1 MSDRSAMI
9 VMVKMIKAKI
19 EEQKLCLEMVDDPKT
34 KELIKNRITQLDIE
48 LGLYLNKLNYREE
61 ASS

>member
-1 MSDRSAMI
+1 MGDRSAMI

-48 LGLYLNKLNYREE
+48 LGLYLNKLNYR
-61 ASS
+61 

>member
-1 MSDRSAMI
+1 MGDRSAMI
-9 VMVKMIKAKI
+9 VMAKMIKAKI

-48 LGLYLNKLNYREE
+48 LGLYLNKLNYKY
-61 ASS
+61 

>member
-1 MSDRSAMI
+1 MSDRRAMI

-19 EEQKLCLEMVDDPKT
+19 EEQKLCLEMTDDPKM

-48 LGLYLNKLNYREE
+48 LGLYLNKLNYR
-61 ASS
+61 

>member
-1 MSDRSAMI
+1 MSDRRAMM

-19 EEQKLCLEMVDDPKT
+19 EEQKVCLEMVDDPKM

-48 LGLYLNKLNYREE
+48 LGLYLNKLNYR
-61 ASS
+61 

>member
-19 EEQKLCLEMVDDPKT
+19 EEQKLCLEMVDDPKI

-48 LGLYLNKLNYREE
+48 LGLYLNKLNYR
-61 ASS
+61 

>member
-19 EEQKLCLEMVDDPKT
+19 EEQKLCLEMTDDPKM

-48 LGLYLNKLNYREE
+48 LGLYLNKLNYKY
-61 ASS
+61 

>member
-1 MSDRSAMI
+1 MGDRSAMI

-19 EEQKLCLEMVDDPKT
+19 EEQKLCLEMVDDPKI

-48 LGLYLNKLNYREE
+48 LGLYLNKLNYR
-61 ASS
+61 

>member
-1 MSDRSAMI
+1 MGDWNAMI

-48 LGLYLNKLNYREE
+48 LGLYLNKLNYR
-61 ASS
+61 

>member
-19 EEQKLCLEMVDDPKT
+19 EEQKLCLEMIDDPKT
-34 KELIKNRITQLDIE
+34 KDLIKNIITQLDIE
-48 LGLYLNKLNYREE
+48 LGLYLNKLNYR
-61 ASS
+61 

>member
-1 MSDRSAMI
+1 MGDRSAMI
-9 VMVKMIKAKI
+9 VMVKMIKAKM

-48 LGLYLNKLNYREE
+48 LGLYLNKLNYR
-61 ASS
+61 

>member
-19 EEQKLCLEMVDDPKT
+19 EEQKLCLEMTDDPKM
-34 KELIKNRITQLDIE
+34 KQLIKNRITQLDIE
-48 LGLYLNKLNYREE
+48 LGLYLNKLNYR
-61 ASS
+61 

>member
-19 EEQKLCLEMVDDPKT
+19 EEQKICLEMVDDPKT

-48 LGLYLNKLNYREE
+48 LGLYLNKLNYR
-61 ASS
+61 

>member
-1 MSDRSAMI
+1 MSDRSAMM

-19 EEQKLCLEMVDDPKT
+19 EEQKLCLEMTDDPKT

-48 LGLYLNKLNYREE
+48 LGLYLNKLNYR
-61 ASS
+61 

>member
-9 VMVKMIKAKI
+9 VMIKMIKAKM

-48 LGLYLNKLNYREE
+48 LGLYLNKLNYR
-61 ASS
+61 

>member
-1 MSDRSAMI
+1 MSDRSSMI
-9 VMVKMIKAKI
+9 VMVKMIKAKM

-48 LGLYLNKLNYREE
+48 LGLYLNKLNYR
-61 ASS
+61 

>member
-1 MSDRSAMI
+1 MGDRSAMM

-48 LGLYLNKLNYREE
+48 LGLYLNKLNYR
-61 ASS
+61 

>member
-1 MSDRSAMI
+1 MSDRRAMM

-19 EEQKLCLEMVDDPKT
+19 EEQKLCLEMTDDPKM

-48 LGLYLNKLNYREE
+48 LGLYLNKLNYR
-61 ASS
+61 

>member
-48 LGLYLNKLNYREE
+48 LGLYLNKLNYR
-61 ASS
+61 

>member
-19 EEQKLCLEMVDDPKT
+19 EEQKLCLEMTDDPKT
-34 KELIKNRITQLDIE
+34 KELIKNRITALDIE
-48 LGLYLNKLNYREE
+48 LGLYLNKLNIKY
-61 ASS
+61 

>member
-9 VMVKMIKAKI
+9 VMVKMIKAKM
-19 EEQKLCLEMVDDPKT
+19 EEQKLCLEMVDDPKI

-48 LGLYLNKLNYREE
+48 LGLYLNKLNYR
-61 ASS
+61 

>member
-1 MSDRSAMI
+1 MSDRKAMM

-19 EEQKLCLEMVDDPKT
+19 EEQKLCLEMTDDPKM

-48 LGLYLNKLNYREE
+48 LGLYLNKLNYR
-61 ASS
+61 

>member
-1 MSDRSAMI
+1 MSDRATMI

-34 KELIKNRITQLDIE
+34 KEIIKNRITQLDIE
-48 LGLYLNKLNYREE
+48 LGLYLNKLNYR
-61 ASS
+61 

>member
-1 MSDRSAMI
+1 MSDREAMI

-48 LGLYLNKLNYREE
+48 LGLYLNKLNYR
-61 ASS
+61 

>member
-1 MSDRSAMI
+1 MSDRATMI
-9 VMVKMIKAKI
+9 VMVKMIKAKM

-48 LGLYLNKLNYREE
+48 LGLYLNRLNYR
-61 ASS
+61 

>member
-9 VMVKMIKAKI
+9 VMVKTIKAKI

-48 LGLYLNKLNYREE
+48 LGLYLNKLNYR
-61 ASS
+61 

>member
-1 MSDRSAMI
+1 MSDRRAMM

-19 EEQKLCLEMVDDPKT
+19 EEQKLCLEMTDDPKT

-48 LGLYLNKLNYREE
+48 LGLYLNKLNYR
-61 ASS
+61 

>member
-1 MSDRSAMI
+1 MSDRKAMM
-9 VMVKMIKAKI
+9 VMVKMIKAKT

-48 LGLYLNKLNYREE
+48 LSLYLNKLNYKY
-61 ASS
+61 

>member
-9 VMVKMIKAKI
+9 VMMKMIKAKI

-48 LGLYLNKLNYREE
+48 LGLYLNKLNYR
-61 ASS
+61 

>member
-1 MSDRSAMI
+1 MDDRSAMI

-48 LGLYLNKLNYREE
+48 LGLYLNKLNYR
-61 ASS
+61 

>member
-1 MSDRSAMI
+1 MSDRKAMM

-48 LGLYLNKLNYREE
+48 LGLYLNKLNYR
-61 ASS
+61 

>member
-9 VMVKMIKAKI
+9 VMVKMLKAKI

-48 LGLYLNKLNYREE
+48 LGLYLNKLNYR
-61 ASS
+61 

>member
-34 KELIKNRITQLDIE
+34 KELIKNRITALDIE
-48 LGLYLNKLNYREE
+48 LGLYLNKLNIKY
-61 ASS
+61 

>member
-1 MSDRSAMI
+1 MGDRSAMI

-19 EEQKLCLEMVDDPKT
+19 EEQKLCLEMTDDPKM

-48 LGLYLNKLNYREE
+48 LGLYLNKLNYR
-61 ASS
+61 

>member
-1 MSDRSAMI
+1 MIDRSAMI

-48 LGLYLNKLNYREE
+48 LGLYLNKLNYKY
-61 ASS
+61 